1 MFHDLGCRGATIFI
15 LTILT
20 VLVLSFIAAATIW
33 KPEAVFD
40 SGMRQNFWTVI
51 AGGLLTGLT
60 TALSRTKRNG
70 NGGSQ

>member
-1 MFHDLGCRGATIFI
+1 MFHNLECRGATIFI

-20 VLVLSFIAAATIW
+20 ALVLTFIGVATIW

-51 AGGLLTGLT
+51 ASGLLTGLT
-60 TALSRTKRNG
+60 TALSGTKRNG
-70 NGGSQ
+70 NGGAQ